1 MELKNKKRNGF
12 SFKKMCQNAFAAATG
27 TYLSV
32 MSTMMFASAK
42 GDGDWGNGITVSN
55 ASASKES
62 VDTLMN
68 NVIGIL
74 LTIARYA
81 GIALLVYGIY
91 EVVMS
96 FMQQQPEAKTKG
108 IIMAI
113 CGVVLIA
120 LKTLVNVVVPGLA
133 S

>member
-1 MELKNKKRNGF
+1 MELKNKKRF
-12 SFKKMCQNAFAAATG
+12 SFKKMCKNAFATATG
-27 TYLSV
+27 TYLAV
-32 MSTMMFASAK
+32 ISTMMFASA
-42 GDGDWGNGITVSN
+42 GGGDWSNGVNVANVT
-55 ASASKES
+55 AGKEG
-62 VDTLMN
+62 VDKLMN

>member
-1 MELKNKKRNGF
+1 
-12 SFKKMCQNAFAAATG
+12 MCQNAFATATG

-32 MSTMMFASAK
+32 MSTMMLASA
-42 GDGDWGNGITVSN
+42 NGVAGLGTYDVSSTTGEN
-55 ASASKES
+55 ASA
-62 VDTLMN
+62 DTLMS

-113 CGVVLIA
+113 CGIVLIA
-120 LKTLVNVVVPGLA
+120 LKSLVNLVLG
-133 S
+133 SGT